1 VGVLVA
7 STLLMGV
14 LINRSAPGQ
23 SDGSI
28 QTAHAS
34 NGTVSLSS
42 RASQGA
48 VLAGS
53 EGLVQVELL
62 LTANERKSGPRNLL
76 PTDLVVVLDRSG
88 SMAGEKID
96 YARAAVLEL
105 IHQLDARD
113 RFALVTYSTN
123 AELRI
128 PLRPATVSGKSA
140 WSNRIRNIGTGGN
153 TNMSAGLDL
162 AYQTISSSAA
172 ENRLAR
178 VVLIS
183 DGLANHGD
191 SSSEGLSM
199 RARRFAQREDVLS
212 AVGVGADFNEYLMST
227 LADAGTG
234 NYYFLESAHGLAEIF
249 AKEFEATRETVATAV
264 AVTLTPGEGVEVV
277 EVAGYPLERNG
288 RRVLFRPGTLFSGQE
303 RRVWVAY
310 RIPTEA
316 PGEYQL
322 GGIDVTYKDRR
333 ASRRL
338 GLDDVSKIACVRN
351 EETFFASV
359 DKQAWE
365 DSVVGES
372 YNRLQERVAKD
383 VREGHLEAAKE
394 KIQSYRE
401 RQSYWN
407 RALKSEAVERNLA
420 EVDALSGELE
430 DAFSGIDQDEKR
442 NQFSKTRQQ
451 AGRDGRRAGSKR

>member
-1 VGVLVA
+1 
-7 STLLMGV
+7 
-14 LINRSAPGQ
+14 
-23 SDGSI
+23 
-28 QTAHAS
+28 
-34 NGTVSLSS
+34 
-42 RASQGA
+42 
-48 VLAGS
+48 
-53 EGLVQVELL
+53 
-62 LTANERKSGPRNLL
+62 
-76 PTDLVVVLDRSG
+76 
-88 SMAGEKID
+88 
-96 YARAAVLEL
+96 
-105 IHQLDARD
+105 
-113 RFALVTYSTN
+113 VT
-123 AELRI
+123 
-128 PLRPATVSGKSA
+128 
-140 WSNRIRNIGTGGN
+140 
-153 TNMSAGLDL
+153 
-162 AYQTISSSAA
+162 
-172 ENRLAR
+172 
-178 VVLIS
+178 
-183 DGLANHGD
+183 
-191 SSSEGLSM
+191 
-199 RARRFAQREDVLS
+199 
-212 AVGVGADFNEYLMST
+212 
-227 LADAGTG
+227 
-234 NYYFLESAHGLAEIF
+234 
-249 AKEFEATRETVATAV
+249 
-264 AVTLTPGEGVEVV
+264 
-277 EVAGYPLERNG
+277 
-288 RRVLFRPGTLFSGQE
+288 
-303 RRVWVAY
+303 Y

-372 YNRLQERVAKD
+372 YNRLQEQVAKD
-383 VREGHLEAAKE
+383 VSEGHLEAAKE